1 MDFNSSGS
9 LLYRYIYGNAIDS
22 LLGRID
28 TSGNAMWYMTD
39 KLGSVRENTDGSGNV
54 LDSITYDTFG
64 NILSETHATSGDRF
78 KYTGREWDSEI
89 GQYFYRA
96 RYYSPTD
103 GRFESEDPLGF
114 SSGDTDIFRYVKN
127 SVPNATDPTG
137 QGEGAG

>member
-1 MDFNSSGS
+1 
-9 LLYRYIYGNAIDS
+9 
-22 LLGRID
+22 
-28 TSGNAMWYMTD
+28 MWYFTD
-39 KLGSVRENTDGSGNV
+39 KLGSVRENTDGNGNV

-64 NILSETHATSGDRF
+64 NILAETHPASGDRF

-96 RYYSPTD
+96 RYDSPTD

-137 QGEGAG
+137 QGEGAGAATISRGSHEGALWSAIEA